1 MTLKVILMLQIKICF
16 KLLFS
21 QKKAFSTKSN
31 RKQLFKIIIIFYNI
45 TVLIYFWSKTAVFM
59 YVKYFSQKHKKKK
72 RYFKL
77 LTTSVY
83 FCLLWFVGSFTSLW
97 NISILGENEGC
108 QVALQ
113 LIATITLTNNI
124 YLPTKQ
130 PHPRGAE
137 KNGMFTIFIS
147 MSVFYKIM
155 VEL

>member
-16 KLLFS
+16 KLLLQITEKS
-21 QKKAFSTKSN
+21 ILHKIKQKTVNSN
-31 RKQLFKIIIIFYNI
+31 YNHILQYYCFNIF
-45 TVLIYFWSKTAVFM
+45 LIKTAVLM
-59 YVKYFSQKHKKKK
+59 YVKYFSQKQKKKK
-72 RYFKL
+72 SYFKL
-77 LTTSVY
+77 LTS
-83 FCLLWFVGSFTSLW
+83 LLWFVGSFTSLW

-130 PHPRGAE
+130 PHPRGAD